1 MVEMLF
7 IQKIL
12 GSLPLTKDR
21 GLYQTGFVDPLSG
34 SKTVVMEDYLKALI
48 PFIGAI
54 EYVDP
59 YEANEAYVAMF
70 PDYVKSE
77 SSHMEIHP
85 STILGLLTSVIPF
98 PNHNQSPRNQLSCSQ
113 SKQGVSVYSTNY
125 PNRFDNMVHVL
136 SYGEAPIVRT
146 LYYDYI
152 ADGQMPYGQNLM
164 VAIASFTGYNQD
176 DGIIFN
182 ADSFQ
187 RGMFRSMSFRS
198 YEFYEED
205 DDRAK
210 TRTRIGNPL
219 RIPGWTSLKP
229 GLDYSKLDE
238 RGIIRV
244 GSLVNESTVLVGCY
258 LQSAGGEMRDA
269 SLTAQV
275 WTSGRVEKIAVMTN
289 NVGRALI
296 KVRVTQ
302 DRIPELGDKFST
314 RHGQKGT
321 IGMLVRAH
329 DMPRTASGLVP
340 DMIVNPHCMPSR
352 MTMAQ
357 LLESLLGKSAPGL
370 GAIGNAT
377 AFMND
382 GNPSDQIGRVL
393 QDQLGLNPL
402 GDDLLYDGTTGV
414 LIPSS
419 IFMGNIYIMRLKHMT
434 EDKWNARGE
443 GRREQR
449 THQPTGGRGNQG
461 GLRIGEM
468 ERDAIVGHGVMDFVR
483 ESYMKRADGYSTYIC
498 NSCGTIPIYNE
509 SKNLYVCSLC
519 DGPVSF
525 IGDSG
530 TTLELLPPNKRSLT
544 TFSKVEIPYA
554 MKLLDQELSFYLN
567 SGMRFLT
574 NRDVKRLRGAPLVE
588 LTADQQRA
596 ALESALPERTVL
608 ETIVPEVIEKKV
620 DLEVRPED
628 LSAMGFDDEDKET
641 LKPRVNS
648 KVLNAAV
655 EAAVNA
661 ALTTSTSTIPGR
673 VNSAVVNAAVNAAI
687 AATNAMP
694 ENSNS
699 NSSNSSNSNSSN
711 SNSSN
716 SNSNSSNSQS
726 LQNLSFTVPQQQ
738 SQQQQQQNSGLDE
751 EDYDEFPEDSE
762 LRQGLSMPN
771 RSQRFQQQPQ
781 QRSQQQQS
789 QRSEVNVQTT
799 TQPVLVVPL
808 NVAQNQNAPPAEYMG
823 SPAPGA
829 PPTFAVDTGERA
841 MNSAGLNNSNSN
853 SSSNSSNRNRSRS
866 PRPSGSNSGSNS
878 SNGLSSVSSNPN
890 VQVSVNKLGSSDSSV
905 KM

>member
-1 MVEMLF
+1 
-7 IQKIL
+7 
-12 GSLPLTKDR
+12 
-21 GLYQTGFVDPLSG
+21 
-34 SKTVVMEDYLKALI
+34 
-48 PFIGAI
+48 
-54 EYVDP
+54 
-59 YEANEAYVAMF
+59 
-70 PDYVKSE
+70 
-77 SSHMEIHP
+77 
-85 STILGLLTSVIPF
+85 
-98 PNHNQSPRNQLSCSQ
+98 
-113 SKQGVSVYSTNY
+113 
-125 PNRFDNMVHVL
+125 MVHVL

-187 RGMFRSMSFRS
+187 RGMFRSMTFRS

-229 GLDYSKLDE
+229 GQDYSKLDE

-244 GSLVNESTVLVGCY
+244 GSIVDESTVLVGAY

-275 WTSGRVEKIAVMTN
+275 WTHGRVEKIAVTTN
-289 NVGRALI
+289 NLGRALI

-329 DMPRTASGLVP
+329 DMPRTSTGLTP

-357 LLESLLGKSAPGL
+357 LLESLLGKGAPGL

-468 ERDAIVGHGVMDFVR
+468 ERDAIVGHGIMDFVR

-509 SKNLYVCSLC
+509 SKNMYLCSLC

-525 IGDSG
+525 IGDSAAN
-530 TTLELLPPNKRSLT
+530 LELLPPNKRSLT

-554 MKLLDQELSFYLN
+554 MKLLDQEMTFFLN

-574 NRDVKRLRGAPLVE
+574 ERDVKRLRGAPLVE

-596 ALESALPERTVL
+596 ALEAALPERTVL
-608 ETIVPEVIEKKV
+608 ETVVPEVLEKTEDV
-620 DLEVRPED
+620 EASADD
-628 LSAMGFDDEDKET
+628 LSALGYGEDEEQE
-641 LKPRVNS
+641 LKPKVNS

-661 ALTTSTSTIPGR
+661 ALSTTTSTIPGR

-687 AATNAMP
+687 AATNALP
-694 ENSNS
+694 ERDTNGTNARDSTNG
-699 NSSNSSNSNSSN
+699 
-711 SNSSN
+711 
-716 SNSNSSNSQS
+716 QS
-726 LQNLSFTVPQQQ
+726 LQNLSFGLPGQSSTNGRTTGSTMSFTVPQTM
-738 SQQQQQQNSGLDE
+738 QQQQQSEFANQQNSGLGED
-751 EDYDEFPEDSE
+751 DYDEFPEDSE
-762 LRQGLSMPN
+762 LRQGSIMP
-771 RSQRFQQQPQ
+771 
-781 QRSQQQQS
+781 RSQQSRQS
-789 QRSEVNVQTT
+789 QVNVQTS

-808 NVAQNQNAPPAEYMG
+808 NVAQNQNAPPAEYIG

-829 PPTFAVDTGERA
+829 PPTFAVDTGDRA
-841 MNSAGLNNSNSN
+841 MNSSGLSSNYN
-853 SSSNSSNRNRSRS
+853 SSSSNNSNRNRSRS
-866 PRPSGSNSGSNS
+866 PRQGSANSSAN
-878 SNGLSSVSSNPN
+878 SNGLSSAVNSNPN
-890 VQVSVNKLGSSDSSV
+890 VQVSVNKLGSSGTS
-905 KM
+905 